1 MKIFNSKMN
10 LNKAEN
16 KKFKK
21 KHEKCKKSLFVKK
34 SLQLNKVVETS

>member
-21 KHEKCKKSLFVKK
+21 KTRKVPKKLIR
-34 SLQLNKVVETS
+34 